1 MSEENWEYIRNFKP
15 KEFQCTCCG
24 ADGMDLYF
32 MNKLQELRDLFGAP
46 MIITSGYRCK
56 NHPAEKNKSV
66 PGSHN
71 QGKAVDILVNRSD
84 AFLLIKLAMQMGF
97 TGLGVNQKGDDRS
110 RFIHLDTAD
119 DKLRPTVWS
128 Y

>member
-1 MSEENWEYIRNFKP
+1 MSEEDWEYIRNFKP
-15 KEFQCTCCG
+15 GEFQCTCCG
-24 ADGMDLYF
+24 SDGMDLYF
-32 MNKLQELRDLFGAP
+32 MNKLQELRDVFGAP

-84 AFLLIKLAMQMGF
+84 AYLLIKLAMQMGF